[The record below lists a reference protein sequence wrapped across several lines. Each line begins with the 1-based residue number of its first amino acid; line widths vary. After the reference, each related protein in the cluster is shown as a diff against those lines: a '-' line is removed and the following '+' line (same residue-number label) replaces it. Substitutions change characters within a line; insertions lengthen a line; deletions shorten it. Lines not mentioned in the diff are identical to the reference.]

1 MCRAYAQEVV
11 TLEEIHVNNVG
22 RALDGA
28 LDVTQQ
34 REQPG
39 APASSSE
46 AAPLPVPPPP
56 RKGRGKGSSDYGP

>member
-1 MCRAYAQEVV
+1 MCRAYAQEVI

-22 RALDGA
+22 AALDGA
-28 LDVTQQ
+28 LDIAQQ
-34 REQPG
+34 N